1 MALSPEEN
9 LAAWIVIEQRAR
21 LGAAAAAEAMAA
33 YIAERIRSDTLRRRK
48 NAPGQY
54 HKAQRG
60 QPPAMGTGTLAESI
74 YSTPASGG
82 LRASAYAGSTDK
94 RASLFE
100 FGGCVLQA
108 PAGSVMKWHD
118 SGGWWSH
125 HTLPLAGGFP
135 EHPFIGFT
143 TDEAIDDGE
152 LQRVALAAFRKYD
165 P

>member
-1 MALSPEEN
+1 MAMSPEEN
-9 LAAWIVIEQRAR
+9 LAYWLAVEERAR

-33 YIAERIRSDTLRRRK
+33 YIAERIRSDTLRRRRVS
-48 NAPGQY
+48 PGQY
-54 HKAQRG
+54 YKAKRG
-60 QPPAMGTGTLAESI
+60 DPPASGTGALADSV

-108 PAGSVMKWHD
+108 PAGSVMQWKD
-118 SGGWWSH
+118 SRGWWSH
-125 HTLPLAGGFP
+125 HSLPLSGGWP

-152 LQRVALAAFRKYD
+152 LQRVAVEAFEEYD